1 MLRHKAQQKSV
12 RQSAKRHERNVTQK
26 SAAKTAIK
34 KAIASIGTG
43 EATTSV
49 QIAIKSLDKLESHG
63 IMHKN
68 AVARK
73 KSRLMAKLNKSL
85 QQA

>member
-1 MLRHKAQQKSV
+1 LS
-12 RQSAKRHERNVTQK
+12 
-26 SAAKTAIK
+26 
-34 KAIASIGTG
+34 G